1 MVMFREKTP
10 RAPLALMT
18 FGIVP
23 FVVFAGL
30 IALWRDQPIQM
41 QNAALWLTIYSA
53 VILSFLGGVRWGVE
67 IATRERPRWGELIP
81 SVFGSLIGWGG
92 VVWYF
97 QTLNQEY
104 VLAGM
109 AAALLL
115 HYLYDIL
122 SPELPRWYR
131 KLRIWPT
138 LGAIASLAAGA
149 ALFGWA

>member
-23 FVVFAGL
+23 FAVFAGL
-30 IALWRDQPIQM
+30 ILYWRDQPIQM
-41 QNAALWLTIYSA
+41 QNAGLWLTIYSA

-67 IATRERPRWGELIP
+67 IALRERPRWGELVP
-81 SVFGSLIGWGG
+81 SIMGSLIGWGG

-97 QTLNQEY
+97 QTLHQEY

-109 AAALLL
+109 AGALLL
-115 HYLYDIL
+115 HYFYDIL
-122 SPELPRWYR
+122 SPELPHWYR

-138 LGAIASLAAGA
+138 LGAIASLALGA

>member
-10 RAPLALMT
+10 RAPLVLMT

-23 FVVFAGL
+23 FAVFAGL
-30 IALWRDQPIQM
+30 ITLWRDQPIQM

-53 VILSFLGGVRWGVE
+53 VILSFLGGVRWGFE

-81 SVFGSLIGWGG
+81 SIMGSLIGWGG

-104 VLAGM
+104 VLGGM

-149 ALFGWA
+149 ALFGWT